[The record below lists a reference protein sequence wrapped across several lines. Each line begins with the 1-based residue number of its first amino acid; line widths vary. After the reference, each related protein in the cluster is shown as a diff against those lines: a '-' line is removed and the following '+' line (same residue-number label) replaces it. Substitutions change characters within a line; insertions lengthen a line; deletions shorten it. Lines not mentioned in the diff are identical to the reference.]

1 MVLLS
6 YLQELIGS
14 LKSLGSHITVEISHD
29 HQSIMQKST
38 VKNAM
43 LQMGCN

>member
-14 LKSLGSHITVEISHD
+14 LKSLGSHITVEMICFKEK
-29 HQSIMQKST
+29 KSP
-38 VKNAM
+38 KHHAEKYS
-43 LQMGCN
+43 